1 MAITSFIAGGAISA
15 GDVVSLNTSSLLFRS
30 IASNF
35 DQSSTIGI
43 AIDSGVAGSLIRVN
57 NDSIYTNASGLTPG
71 ETRYVSL
78 LASGQHEPYAVWISG
93 LVNSTY
99 SGAYL
104 APVGKALSNT
114 SISVETGK
122 PFLINNP
129 PE

>member
-15 GDVVSLNTSSLLFRS
+15 GDAVSLNTSSLLFRS

-35 DQSSTIGI
+35 EQASTIGI

-57 NDSIYTNASGLTPG
+57 NDNIYTSASGLTPG

-78 LASGQHEPYAVWISG
+78 LTSGQHEPYAVWISG
-93 LVNSTY
+93 LVNTTY

-104 APVGKALSNT
+104 APVGKSLSST
-114 SISVETGK
+114 SISVETEK